1 MDKRLEKII
10 FLMEK
15 YGKNT
20 FIILFHFI
28 RELFKKK
35 KKKKRIVRK
44 IKLEI
49 IIKTV

>member
-10 FLMEK
+10 FFMEK

-28 RELFKKK
+28 WELFKKK
-35 KKKKRIVRK
+35 EKEKDR
-44 IKLEI
+44 
-49 IIKTV
+49 